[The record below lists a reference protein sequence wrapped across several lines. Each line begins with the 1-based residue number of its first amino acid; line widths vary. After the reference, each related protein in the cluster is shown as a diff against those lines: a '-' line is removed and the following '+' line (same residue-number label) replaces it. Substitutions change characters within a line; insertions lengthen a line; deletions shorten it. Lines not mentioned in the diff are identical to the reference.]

1 MERCHCES
9 TMDGASGQ
17 DGSVPSRRLRRAA
30 RIGLAV
36 LVLGAGTALAAPLY
50 RGWRSSGC
58 EPRNWIDWH
67 LAMRRQC
74 LTQSYVCENMTTARM
89 LEDPDVAAAYRG
101 ALAAGSRDPVPGLV
115 EMVDRMRLS
124 YGCEPERGTR
134 VEAPGMPEGHPA
146 ALPPGHPPIP
156 RGFPSFGFEPAPTT
170 TL

>member
-1 MERCHCES
+1 MERLQSES
-9 TMDGASGQ
+9 TVSGASGQ
-17 DGSVPSRRLRRAA
+17 DGPAPRRRPGRGA
-30 RIGLAV
+30 RIGLVV
-36 LVLGAGTALAAPLY
+36 LVLGAGTALASPVY

-74 LTQSYVCENMTTARM
+74 LAKSYVCENMTTARM
-89 LEDPDVAAAYRG
+89 LEDPDVAAAYRSG
-101 ALAAGSRDPVPGLV
+101 LAAGSRDPVPGLV
-115 EMVDRMRLS
+115 EMVGRMRLS

-134 VEAPGMPEGHPA
+134 VEAPAMPEGHPA

-156 RGFPSFGFEPAPTT
+156 RAFPSFGFEPAPTI

>member
-1 MERCHCES
+1 MERRQHES
-9 TMDGASGQ
+9 MVDGATAP
-17 DGSVPSRRLRRAA
+17 DRTTPPRRPGRAA
-30 RIGLAV
+30 RIGLVV
-36 LVLGAGTALAAPLY
+36 LVLGAGTALASPVY
-50 RGWRSSGC
+50 RGWKSSAC
-58 EPRNWIDWH
+58 EPGNWIDWH

-134 VEAPGMPEGHPA
+134 VEAPEMPEGHPA